1 MLDAYYNIFIPMCK
15 DFTGADG
22 VLAHGDE
29 YIRASLSQDK
39 THLDNF
45 IHTARGGHMS
55 IEESDLP
62 FINEPTDPEKALLQ
76 EQFLEEHFD
85 DWLLS
90 LPH

>member
-1 MLDAYYNIFIPMCK
+1 
-15 DFTGADG
+15 
-22 VLAHGDE
+22 
-29 YIRASLSQDK
+29 
-39 THLDNF
+39 
-45 IHTARGGHMS
+45 MS

-62 FINEPTDPEKALLQ
+62 FINELTDPEKALLQ